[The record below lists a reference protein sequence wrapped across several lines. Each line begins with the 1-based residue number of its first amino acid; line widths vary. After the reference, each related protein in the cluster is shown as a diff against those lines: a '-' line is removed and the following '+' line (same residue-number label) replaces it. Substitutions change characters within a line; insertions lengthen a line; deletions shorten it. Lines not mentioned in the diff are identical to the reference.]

1 MHSSWGMTPLLS
13 ATVTVTVMSGHLQR
27 LSTSTNHADDDFS
40 GTAGIVVPSDPRLL
54 SRLLTDN
61 RTALDHFRSPNSS
74 SAALPAPAI
83 LDSPAVDELNLL
95 PVCGPEV
102 VDDDQFTSGSAETA
116 SSRSGKDNGSDEN
129 GDVIGTCVAET
140 SDAGVFE
147 VRVIKGAVGL
157 GFCIE
162 GGRGSLTGDRPITV
176 KRLFR
181 GILYL
186 SLVFTVAG
194 YFT

>member
-1 MHSSWGMTPLLS
+1 MHFSWGIAPLLS

-27 LSTSTNHADDDFS
+27 LSTWTNYADDDFS

>member
-1 MHSSWGMTPLLS
+1 MHSSWCIAPLLS

-27 LSTSTNHADDDFS
+27 LSTSTNYADDDFS

>member
-1 MHSSWGMTPLLS
+1 
-13 ATVTVTVMSGHLQR
+13 MSGHLQR
-27 LSTSTNHADDDFS
+27 LSTSTNYADDDFS
-40 GTAGIVVPSDPRLL
+40 GTAGSVVPCDPRLL

>member
-1 MHSSWGMTPLLS
+1 MHSSWGIAPLLS

-27 LSTSTNHADDDFS
+27 LSTSTNYADDDFS
-40 GTAGIVVPSDPRLL
+40 GTAGSVVPCDPRLL
-54 SRLLTDN
+54 RRLLTDN

-74 SAALPAPAI
+74 SAALPATAI